1 MDLSPSDRNP
11 RLRAEVRPFVAAHG
25 HPSPP
30 VGGGGR
36 ARPCPHQPTSSCN
49 PSLRM
54 TPRHLAISACT
65 KAANCSGVP

>member
-1 MDLSPSDRNP
+1 MDLSFSDRHL
-11 RLRAEVRPFVAAHG
+11 RLRAEVRRFVAEHG
-25 HPSPP
+25 HLPLL
-30 VGGGGR
+30 VGGGR
-36 ARPCPHQPTSSCN
+36 ARSCRHQPTSSCN